1 MKKAFSIAIGST
13 LLLLNHLYGQT
24 KTTEMGTKNYSVE
37 IIRYD
42 ISESERK
49 NFEKAYAEAG
59 KYLQASRYCLG
70 YEIIH
75 GNDEPNN
82 YIVIINWTSKEEHL
96 QEFRKSTEFTPF
108 FNLVKPFYNN
118 IKEMKHYDL
127 TPIKWKRE

>member
-1 MKKAFSIAIGST
+1 MKKLFSFAICST
-13 LLLLNHLYGQT
+13 LLFLNHLYGQT
-24 KTTEMGTKNYSVE
+24 KTNQMNNKKYSVE

-42 ISESERK
+42 ISPNERSD
-49 NFEKAYAEAG
+49 FEKAYAEAG
-59 KYLQASRYCLG
+59 KYLQSSPYCSG

-96 QEFRKSTEFTPF
+96 QGFRKSPEFMPF
-108 FNLVKPFYNN
+108 FNLVKPFYNA